1 MNNSEE
7 LKNVV
12 DNTQLPLP
20 SIIILKNSIEEGKMP
35 KPEQLEVGELGLGLF
50 EGYESIWAKNSA
62 GNIIDLRDPRV
73 DLFWGNF
80 FRVYDLIESFELDL
94 SAGAIP
100 ESSIVYIKETRQI
113 WTAGTFF
120 ALSENEVLNLIN
132 SKVLLLPLKTS
143 ELTSESTSEEIS
155 EVFGGADEFKKLCE
169 SLKLS
174 ASIVAMKVNEGRGI
188 VPVTA
193 SACTIECEYQCKH
206 ILTIEWI
213 FKGKYYKEVITLNND
228 TLVFT
233 SAVESTSK
241 SLLEIVDNLD
251 SLLDENKE
259 LVVPKISCSWE
270 FYNNSFKPISV
281 YPSPDRDN
289 PIIEKGYKVVFK
301 GVYSWKSEEGKKDPI
316 SISEDS
322 TWKELT
328 TSGVESSMFTSTY
341 VTEDTEFLV
350 KLEAPKTGFM
360 VRGEDVIYSNG
371 KIDVTEDKRKV
382 SFVDRIYY
390 GTLHKGSEKDIVE
403 YDIRSLSDTKLIL
416 EGNLETKVEGVT
428 TDEDEYYL
436 IAFPDSLGD
445 LKGIYQDGFPILGA
459 FHKFENSIEVIN
471 AAGIGIDYKVY
482 ITNHPGVFTNVTIE
496 FK

>member
-1 MNNSEE
+1 MIDSEV
-7 LKNVV
+7 LKNNI
-12 DNTQLPLP
+12 DDTKLPLP
-20 SIIILKNSIEEGKMP
+20 SIIILKNSVEEGKIP
-35 KPEQLEVGELGLGLF
+35 TPEQLEVGEIGLGLF
-50 EGYESIWAKNSA
+50 EGQESIWAKNSA
-62 GNIIDLRDPRV
+62 GNVIDLRDPRV
-73 DLFWGNF
+73 DLFWGKF

-94 SAGAIP
+94 AAGAIP
-100 ESSIVYIKETRQI
+100 ETSIVYIKETRQI
-113 WTAGTFF
+113 WTSGTFF
-120 ALSENEVLNLIN
+120 ALSENEILNLIN

-155 EVFGGADEFKKLCE
+155 EVFGGAEEFKKLCE

-206 ILTIEWI
+206 ILTVEWI
-213 FKGKYYKEVITLNND
+213 YQGKYYKEVVTLNND
-228 TLVFT
+228 TLVF
-233 SAVESTSK
+233 SSKLDKTSK

-259 LVVPKISCSWE
+259 LVTPKISCSWE
-270 FYNNSFKPISV
+270 FYNNSFKPITV

-289 PIIEKGYKVVFK
+289 PIVEKGYKVVFK
-301 GVYSWKSEEGKKDPI
+301 GVYSWKSEEGKKNPA

-328 TSGVESSMFTSTY
+328 EDGVESSLFTSTY

-371 KIDVTEDKRKV
+371 KLDTTEDSKKV
-382 SFVDRIYY
+382 TFADRIYY

-403 YDIRSLSDTKLIL
+403 YDIRSLSGTKLVL
-416 EGNLETKVEGVT
+416 ESNLETKVEGVNT
-428 TDEDEYYL
+428 GEDEYYL

-445 LKGIYQDGFPILGA
+445 LKGIYQDGFPVLGA
-459 FHKFENSIEVIN
+459 FHKFSKPIEVIN
-471 AAGIGIDYKVY
+471 AAEIGIDYKVY